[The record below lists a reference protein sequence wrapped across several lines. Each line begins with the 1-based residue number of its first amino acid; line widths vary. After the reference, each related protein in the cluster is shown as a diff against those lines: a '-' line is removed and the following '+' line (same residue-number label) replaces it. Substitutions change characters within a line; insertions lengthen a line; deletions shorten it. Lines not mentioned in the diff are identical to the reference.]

1 MPTNAELKTLVNTD
15 IRSKTLPNSILKGKV
30 ADTIDAAYDYTDQEV
45 ENLDTRVAEYLEDN
59 IFGTYGSFTD
69 ETIDPPYP
77 QLPNRVNYCL
87 GAGTPSKISLP
98 NNALIGEQIYVI
110 TAFNQ
115 TLYAKSDGTGTFLSA
130 NTSSGS
136 SSFNLLSNKG
146 YRFTYLGE
154 HLGTPSWIA
163 ELLGV

>member
-1 MPTNAELKTLVNTD
+1 MPTNAQLKTLVNTD

-45 ENLDTRVAEYLEDN
+45 GDLDTRVAEYFEDN
-59 IFGTYGSFTD
+59 IFGDYGSFTE
-69 ETIDPPYP
+69 ETVSAPYP
-77 QLPNRVNYCL
+77 QLPFRVNYCL
-87 GAGTPSKISLP
+87 GAGSPSRISLP
-98 NNALIGEQIYVI
+98 DAPLVGQQVYII

-130 NTSSGS
+130 ATNSGS
-136 SSFNLLSNKG
+136 SSFSLLANKG
-146 YRFTYLGE
+146 YRFTYLGA
-154 HLGTPSWIA
+154 HLGTPSWIV

>member
-1 MPTNAELKTLVNTD
+1 MPTNSELKALVNTD
-15 IRSKTLPNSILKGKV
+15 IRSKTLPNTILKGKV

-45 ENLDTRVAEYLEDN
+45 TDLDTRVAEYFEDN
-59 IFGTYGSFTD
+59 IFGNYGSFTD
-69 ETIDPPYP
+69 ESTDPPYP

-87 GAGTPSKISLP
+87 GSGSPSRISLP

-115 TLYAKSDGTGTFLSA
+115 TLYANSDGTGVFLSA
-130 NTSSGS
+130 STNS
-136 SSFNLLSNKG
+136 SSNSFSMLANKG

-154 HLGTPSWIA
+154 HLGDKSWIA
-163 ELLGV
+163 ETLGL